1 MNRMARRRGF
11 ARSADNDGPRRPLV
25 VVSTY
30 RHEEEP
36 RCQSTTKC
44 SKTRL
49 AWRARWRWSPE
60 AGAGLGKEIASR
72 LARAGAAVVIA
83 DINPDAAP

>member
-1 MNRMARRRGF
+1 M
-11 ARSADNDGPRRPLV
+11 
-25 VVSTY
+25 
-30 RHEEEP
+30 
-36 RCQSTTKC
+36 QSTTKC

-72 LARAGAAVVIA
+72 LARAGAAGVIA